1 MRYTFLKADLEMP
14 LKAVM
19 RSLYEQEVIRKL
31 HLWPLNEPY
40 LVWVDIGET
49 HDDGVIL
56 SEKPFSLPLKMVMH
70 PRWSTMFDSSWYD
83 HIQIGHV
90 HLILGDA
97 LRLLGFLTACYS
109 GPHRIH

>member
-40 LVWVDIGET
+40 FVWVDIGET
-49 HDDGVIL
+49 HDDGIIL
-56 SEKPFSLPLKMVMH
+56 SEKLFSLPLKMVMH
-70 PRWSTMFDSSWYD
+70 PRWSTMFDSSCATS
-83 HIQIGHV
+83 G
-90 HLILGDA
+90 
-97 LRLLGFLTACYS
+97 TAISRSAMCIRS
-109 GPHRIH
+109 WAMLCDC

>member
-56 SEKPFSLPLKMVMH
+56 SEKPFSLPLEYHV
-70 PRWSTMFDSSWYD
+70 RFFLCNVWYD

-97 LRLLGFLTACYS
+97 LRLLGFLTAFYS